1 MALSYDE
8 LTTPPTEDEQL
19 GELLELA
26 TLAGFPATAWQDG
39 SVPRTLLEIEKTVLV
54 KLAGLIAKIGKGGL
68 LDDAAGDW
76 LDLLA
81 DSLFDEA
88 RVAAVKTQGLAT
100 LSCSALAGPY
110 TISAQQLV
118 ATNAAGVRFRNTNG
132 GTLAS
137 GGTLQLTFEAET
149 AGAAGN
155 IGSGQLTIML
165 TPLAGV
171 TLANPVV
178 PPGSTWITQAG
189 ADEESDDELRER
201 CRAKWATLGTGST
214 ADSYIFWAR
223 EASVE
228 VRRVKVFP
236 HSNAGTPTDGH
247 VTLYLAAERGT
258 VGAQAVDDVVAYI
271 TPRLPLCTTLHVL
284 AATEVT
290 VAIDATQYV
299 SAADHSAAVVQLSEY
314 FDEYEASIG
323 IGDTVYLTAITEQL
337 MRPDGMRNTVIAAPA
352 ADVVLDFDE
361 VAVIDMSAVA
371 WVEV

>member
-19 GELLELA
+19 TELLELA

-39 SVPRTLLEIEKTVLV
+39 SVPRSLLEIEKTVLV
-54 KLAGLIAKIGKGGL
+54 KLATLIASIGKGGL

-110 TISAQQLV
+110 MITAQQLV

-214 ADSYIFWAR
+214 VDSYVFWAR
-223 EASVE
+223 EADPSI
-228 VRRVKVFP
+228 RRVKVLS
-236 HSNAGTPTDGH
+236 HSNAGTPTDGY
-247 VTLYLAAERGT
+247 VTLYVAAENDT
-258 VGAQAVDDVVAYI
+258 VDGDAVTAAQDYI
-271 TPRLPLCTTLHVL
+271 DARHPLCTTVVVI
-284 AATEVT
+284 AASVVT
-290 VAIDATQYV
+290 IPVTCTLRIRAEDKP
-299 SAADHSAAVVQLSEY
+299 AAVPLIMAYLNELS
-314 FDEYEASIG
+314 ASLD
-323 IGDTVYLTAITEQL
+323 IGDTVYRSAIIEQL
-337 MRPDGMRNTVIAAPA
+337 MRPDGMINAVLDAPA
-352 ADVVLDFDE
+352 ADVALDIDEIAQFDTPT
-361 VAVIDMSAVA
+361 IT